1 MKSNKTLVLVH
12 GTTANTSKFLHVS
25 TNTQKKTQ
33 VNTEGSDIGTSL
45 AAHPENT
52 QVSVIVKLDELA
64 LVDGSDTELSLDGG
78 DQRRALEESTGQGL
92 EGAGELGLATGQLVV
107 EADDSNVFLSGTLL
121 GLDETSRTVDAN
133 NQTTGDLGIKSTA
146 VTSLFASKQG
156 KISMND
162 YAQGFS
168 RYDEP
173 KNALDPSDDFVTGRV
188 GRLVQ
193 VDNTRADV
201 RLDVALQRRTSI
213 GDGSEVTRSD
223 ED

>member
-33 VNTEGSDIGTSL
+33 VNAESSDIGTSL

-121 GLDETSRTVDAN
+121 GLDETSGTVDAN

-146 VTSLFASKQG
+146 VTGLFASKQE
-156 KISMND
+156 KISMNP
-162 YAQGFS
+162 YAQGS
-168 RYDEP
+168 ADMTNR
-173 KNALDPSDDFVTGRV
+173 RM
-188 GRLVQ
+188 RLTQ
-193 VDNTRADV
+193 AT
-201 RLDVALQRRTSI
+201 TS
-213 GDGSEVTRSD
+213 
-223 ED
+223 